1 VGYSIRFDEC
11 TSKETRV
18 RYVTDGMLLREL
30 MSGVDADGEGDGAT
44 GIGMLENASVVI
56 VDEAH
61 ERSLRSDLV
70 MGVLKRVLEKR
81 NRPPA
86 TTKDKDGGGGG
97 KGKQKK
103 DNPNPNPLKVVVM
116 SATLDA
122 EKFSKFFGG

>member
-1 VGYSIRFDEC
+1 
-11 TSKETRV
+11 
-18 RYVTDGMLLREL
+18 MLLREL
-30 MSGVDADGEGDGAT
+30 MSRGDGEGEGEGEGEKEGG
-44 GIGMLENASVVI
+44 GIGRLEQASIVI

-81 NRPPA
+81 NRPS
-86 TTKDKDGGGGG
+86 TKNGGGSGGGG
-97 KGKQKK
+97 KGKQKE
-103 DNPNPNPLKVVVM
+103 NPNPLKVVIM